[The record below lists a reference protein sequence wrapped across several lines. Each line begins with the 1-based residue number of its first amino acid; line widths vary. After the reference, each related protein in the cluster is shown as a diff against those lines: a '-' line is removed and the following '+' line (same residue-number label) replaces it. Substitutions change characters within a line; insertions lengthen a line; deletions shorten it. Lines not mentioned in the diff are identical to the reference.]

1 LLPAWGPLQS
11 ADMGPHKLTGM
22 GPDETDGLGSGCLA
36 WTVAAVAF
44 AAVVAF
50 VLGVLLVFRVVPM
63 PGPR

>member
-1 LLPAWGPLQS
+1 
-11 ADMGPHKLTGM
+11 MGPHKLSGM
-22 GPDETDGLGSGCLA
+22 GPDETDGLGSGCLG

>member
-1 LLPAWGPLQS
+1 
-11 ADMGPHKLTGM
+11 MGPHKLSGM
-22 GPDETDGLGSGCLA
+22 GPDETDGLGSGCLG

-50 VLGVLLVFRVVPM
+50 VLGVLLVFRVVPI